1 MLHQSQINERE
12 LQRKLVEKIERE
24 VKDLYREYKGAH
36 HVVMIVTFLVI
47 AFAGGILFHYL
58 AGIAGIAGLA
68 AYLAYLMH
76 LKKQI
81 TNKQQLLFQEEE
93 KVRVLEGA
101 INRDV
106 ERDGTYA

>member
-1 MLHQSQINERE
+1 MVHQSQINERE
-12 LQRKLVEKIERE
+12 SQRKLVEGIERE
-24 VKDLYREYKGAH
+24 VKDMYREYKGAH

-68 AYLAYLMH
+68 GYIAYLMH

-81 TNKQQLLFQEEE
+81 TSKQQLLFQEEE
-93 KVRVLEGA
+93 KIRALEGA

-106 ERDGTYA
+106 EKSTSYA